1 VIHLEVLDMTGLVI
15 FGCVVVVGLVA
26 VVALVVARG
35 FRGKI
40 GPDGG
45 SMEVDG
51 R

>member
-1 VIHLEVLDMTGLVI
+1 MARLVI

-26 VVALVVARG
+26 VVALIVGRG

-40 GPDGG
+40 GPRGG